1 MTTPLDKIPVYFLR
15 KYSFIT
21 SFSNI
26 SNFPRVFDASRLTW
40 YTATNIHTIAC
51 INIANIFFA
60 TRVKLLISR
69 LIIRLWYRIKYSRVV
84 VIATFHFAMRNCQT
98 RRKCASIYLIRIAY
112 RFNTRICFDYVAF
125 VYRGSKQTR
134 LFDHS
139 QMPFD
144 DCLSVSNRVTKL
156 CRFLVNKSTLLY
168 QCNVYSTGVT
178 FDIDFVYRWYTV
190 RCQYPS

>member
-1 MTTPLDKIPVYFLR
+1 MTTSLDKIPVYFLR
-15 KYSFIT
+15 KYIFIT

-26 SNFPRVFDASRLTW
+26 SNFPRVFDASRLT
-40 YTATNIHTIAC
+40 
-51 INIANIFFA
+51 
-60 TRVKLLISR
+60 RVKLFISR

-84 VIATFHFAMRNCQT
+84 VVIATFRFAMRNCQT

-112 RFNTRICFDYVAF
+112 RFNTKICFDYVGF

-168 QCNVYSTGVT
+168 PCNVYSTGVT
-178 FDIDFVYRWYTV
+178 FDIDFVNRWYTV